1 MNCRKALAGGLL
13 LILPLALLGGSAAA
27 ATLEDLELGDH
38 WMGEKWDKESLR
50 DRTVVIEFW
59 GYN

>member
-1 MNCRKALAGGLL
+1 LL